1 MSCWKQSQY
10 PPYTVI
16 ILLYPIFNYVQSN
29 KQSVSMDKFMAIM
42 NKILCQWN
50 GCQYNFWK
58 ALLVIQFI
66 NEIKYFMVWNRCY
79 VSSGNHRGVLQFTP
93 KMTWSWSLPEGTCA
107 TGQAGFLFPCCW
119 LRSCTLLDWNPCCV
133 PLTSDPNIEWRV
145 LWGLWVCLPTCAQG
159 DLELA
164 STRRPVF
171 FFFFG

>member
-1 MSCWKQSQY
+1 MTGSG
-10 PPYTVI
+10 
-16 ILLYPIFNYVQSN
+16 
-29 KQSVSMDKFMAIM
+29 VSLEDARAVWF
-42 NKILCQWN
+42 
-50 GCQYNFWK
+50 
-58 ALLVIQFI
+58 
-66 NEIKYFMVWNRCY
+66 VWNQGKPVLIRRNPCIWSDREPFRCSCCHRPITIGLELILISHGE
-79 VSSGNHRGVLQFTP
+79 SSGNHRGVLQFIP
-93 KMTWSWSLPEGTCA
+93 KVTWSWHLPKGTCA